1 METKK
6 LKKLL
11 LACGLVA
18 ALGVGATLAY
28 FTDQESATNVITMGH
43 ADVDLDEPNFEEDKE
58 IEDVKPGD
66 VITKDP
72 TVTVATDSLDV
83 YVRFRVSFTGLTQT
97 QINDLMSKNADGNYN
112 YLNIDTSDWTEVYNS
127 TENVYYFYYVG
138 GDENGKLTAGDV
150 VTLFGTVTIP
160 EKWGNEIAGKTFN
173 IVVGADAV
181 QADNFTPGVNADGV
195 YGWYYSDGTVVTP
208 QTYNPNANVAETE

>member
-6 LKKLL
+6 LKKLV

-43 ADVDLDEPNFEEDKE
+43 ADIDIDEPNFDPDKE

-72 TVTVATDSLDV
+72 TVTVTTDSVDV
-83 YVRFRVSFTGLTQT
+83 YVRFKITFTGLTQT
-97 QINDLMSKNADGNYN
+97 QVNDLMSKKDDGTYK
-112 YLNIDTSDWTEVYNS
+112 YLDINPRFWREEVNTNEAYS
-127 TENVYYFYYVG
+127 YYFYYTLGSGV
-138 GDENGKLTAGDV
+138 LTAGDQV
-150 VTLFGTVTIP
+150 KLFDTVTIP
-160 EKWGNEIAGKTFN
+160 EKWGNEIAGETFN

-208 QTYNPNANVAETE
+208 QTYNPNANITETE